1 MSLRVLAAAFVGL
14 AISIIGVVMVI
25 GIEPAAVS
33 KNPNKV
39 NIPVIEPPV
48 VAKSGPQPKV
58 SVSETEI
65 EFGRMEVGESRS
77 HDFVF
82 TNVGEAPLTI
92 KMGDTTCQCTYGD
105 LQKGEERK
113 ILPGQSQNVKLTWKP
128 EVQTE
133 HFSKGANILTDDP
146 TQKSIG
152 LKIVGIVGSRIAVI
166 PDREWPCPDVL
177 DDKAAHC
184 TGMLV
189 SGVLK
194 DFKVSSIETH
204 GAPIEFELSPLDE
217 SQLQSQHASAGYQ
230 VRLTVKPEIQTGA
243 FAIPITIK
251 TNVPEKSESGDA
263 EKLFEFNVLISGV
276 RRGPIRFAGPEWIED
291 KMAIR
296 LGSFEASE
304 GKQLLVPMFIRNPP
318 ADGFQLTKAP
328 ETTPSELKVEL
339 VRDDK
344 SEGKAQRYFL
354 KLDYPAGAPRVEHRI
369 QDPGKI
375 RLFTNHPHASEIELI
390 VYLAA
395 F

>member
-1 MSLRVLAAAFVGL
+1 MSLRVLAAAIVGL

-33 KNPNKV
+33 QNPNLI
-39 NIPVIEPPV
+39 NHPVIEPPTI
-48 VAKSGPQPKV
+48 AKSGPQPKV

-82 TNVGEAPLTI
+82 TNVGDAPLTI

-105 LQKGEERK
+105 LKKGEERK

-128 EVQTE
+128 EVQTD

-146 TQKSIG
+146 TQTSIG
-152 LKIVGIVGSRIAVI
+152 LKIVGIVGSRIAVV
-166 PDREWPCPDVL
+166 PDREWLCPDVL
-177 DDKAAHC
+177 DDKPSLC

-189 SGVLK
+189 SGVLS
-194 DFKVSSIETH
+194 DFEVSSIESH
-204 GAPIEFELSPLDE
+204 GSPIEFELSPLDE
-217 SQLQSQHASAGYQ
+217 TQLHSQHASSGYQ
-230 VRLTVKPEIQTGA
+230 VRLTVKPEMQNGA

-251 TNVPEKSESGDA
+251 TNVPEKSEPGGPG
-263 EKLFEFNVLISGV
+263 KLFEFNVLISGV

-296 LGSFEASE
+296 FGSFEASA
-304 GKQLLVPMFIRNPP
+304 GHQLLVPMFVRNPP
-318 ADGFQLTKAP
+318 AEGFQLTKAP
-328 ETTPSELKVEL
+328 ETIPADLKVEL
-339 VRDDK
+339 IREDK
-344 SEGKAQRYFL
+344 SEGKTQRYFL
-354 KLDYPAGAPRVEHRI
+354 KLDYPAGAPRVEHRT

-375 RLFTNHPHASEIELI
+375 RLFTNHPHAPEIEVV